1 MIKCKFLN
9 YREESNFQ
17 RDLNAGN
24 IPEGAIAFIH
34 NPREIWARG
43 MYYPCG
49 SLSDAEIADI
59 ENRIS
64 QSIEDDINTLVENL
78 TRSINEALARKADK
92 SEIPT
97 VPENVGAFTNDVGY
111 LTRHQDISGKVDR
124 SELNPAAFDGNVQ
137 WDDIQGKPD
146 NIGGTEQVQVNW
158 EELNQTSKSY
168 IQNKPTLAAVA
179 TTGSYDDLSNKP
191 TIPMSTNELT
201 NNSGFITSGQLKKIN
216 NESLIG
222 TGNIDISSG
231 VTSYN
236 DLSDTPTFKTIN
248 NESIVGVGNIEISS
262 GQSITLDTNLDE
274 NSTNAVQNKT
284 IYYAIKGIKDNLKW
298 TDIQGRPTINGQ
310 IITADADISI
320 PDPQMQSDW
329 TEEDNTSPVY
339 IKNKPAI
346 PSVDNAF
353 NAQSSNALANSTI
366 TEYKIGTDQAIGTIN
381 ETIDALKPVATTGKY
396 SDLTGT
402 PDIPEGLGDLDIS
415 FLKTLNENSFN
426 GGATQ
431 LTQLS
436 DTDISDPQAGQAL
449 VYITQNGEGKW
460 INGTPTDP
468 FFIKLAL
475 VAGGAQPGSWNGIEV
490 NNNFFDLNGD
500 ETVDTNDLTVASDL
514 RNYALGFVA
523 DYAKNFY
530 GKKFAT
536 EDYVDGKIIS
546 APESMEA
553 KLFNLYNLIADNFVL
568 KSDVPYESSSEAPVY
583 NPLEEVEI
591 DPEAFVSYT
600 YIRPIHITDYENL
613 QDKKNNV
620 CYLVY
625 DE

>member
-9 YREESNFQ
+9 YREETNFR

-43 MYYPCG
+43 IYYPCG
-49 SLSDAEIADI
+49 SLSDTEIANI
-59 ENRIS
+59 ESRIL
-64 QSIEDDINTLVENL
+64 QSIDGDITTALNSL
-78 TRSINEALARKADK
+78 TSSINQALAKKADK

-97 VPENVGAFTNDVGY
+97 IPENVGDFTNDVGY
-111 LTRHQDISGKVDR
+111 LTEHQDISGKVDR
-124 SELNPAAFDGNVQ
+124 SELNNAAFDGKVWWN
-137 WDDIQGKPD
+137 DIQGKPD
-146 NIGGTEQVQVNW
+146 NIEGAEQVQANW
-158 EELNQTSKSY
+158 EEQDPTSKSY

-179 TTGSYDDLSNKP
+179 TTGSYNDLSNKP
-191 TIPMSTNELT
+191 TIPTSTNQLT
-201 NNSGFITSGQLKKIN
+201 NDSGFITSEQLKKIN

-222 TGNIDISSG
+222 TGNINISPG

-236 DLSDTPTFKTIN
+236 QLDDKPTFKTIN
-248 NESIVGVGNIEISS
+248 NNSIVGVGNIEISG
-262 GQSITLDTNLDE
+262 GQSITLDTNLSE
-274 NSTNAVQNKT
+274 TSENAVQNKT
-284 IYYAIKGIKDNLKW
+284 IYHAIKGIKDNLKW

-310 IITADADISI
+310 AITADADISI

-329 TEEDNTSPVY
+329 TEEDDTSPAY
-339 IKNKPAI
+339 INHKPEI
-346 PSVDNAF
+346 PSVDNEL
-353 NAQSSNALANSTI
+353 NAQSSNALANSVI
-366 TEYKIGTDQAIGTIN
+366 TNAINNIN
-381 ETIDALKPVATTGKY
+381 TTLDG
-396 SDLTGT
+396 L
-402 PDIPEGLGDLDIS
+402 PNIPEGLGDLDIN

-436 DTDISDPQAGQAL
+436 DTNISSPQAGQAL

-500 ETVDTNDLTVASDL
+500 GTVNTDDLTVASDL

-530 GKKFAT
+530 GKQFAT
-536 EDYVDGKIIS
+536 EGYVDSKIIS
-546 APESMEA
+546 APDSMEA

>member
-43 MYYPCG
+43 IYYPCG
-49 SLSDAEIADI
+49 SLSDTEIANI

-64 QSIEDDINTLVENL
+64 QSLGDDINTLVENL
-78 TRSINEALARKADK
+78 TRSINEALARKADT

-97 VPENVGAFTNDVGY
+97 IPTNVSAFNNDAQYV
-111 LTRHQDISGKVDR
+111 TISQ
-124 SELNPAAFDGNVQ
+124 LNNAAFDGKVQ

-146 NIGGTEQVQVNW
+146 NIGGTEQVQANW
-158 EELNQTSKSY
+158 AELNPTSKSY

-179 TTGSYDDLSNKP
+179 TTGSYNDLSNKP
-191 TIPMSTNELT
+191 TIPTSTLGLT
-201 NNSGFITSGQLKKIN
+201 NDAGFITSEQLKKIN

-222 TGNIDISSG
+222 TGNINISSG

-236 DLSDTPTFKTIN
+236 DLENKPIIDTSL
-248 NESIVGVGNIEISS
+248 NES
-262 GQSITLDTNLDE
+262 
-274 NSTNAVQNKT
+274 STNAVQNKVIT
-284 IYYAIKGIKDNLKW
+284 AAINELDGRLDNLKSVAR
-298 TDIQGRPTINGQ
+298 TGDYNDLSNRP
-310 IITADADISI
+310 AI
-320 PDPQMQSDW
+320 PEAQVQSDW
-329 TEEDNTSPVY
+329 NQTNLNAKDY
-339 IKNKPAI
+339 IQNKPTKISAFINDVGYIIAGEGGVGDVQADWNQTNETDPSYINNKPTI
-346 PSVDNAF
+346 PSVDNEL
-353 NAQSSNALANSTI
+353 NAQSPNALANSVI
-366 TEYKIGTDQAIGTIN
+366 TNAINSIN
-381 ETIDALKPVATTGKY
+381 TKFDNLHTVATTGKY
-396 SDLTGT
+396 SDLTGK
-402 PDIPEGLGDLDIS
+402 PEIPSNIAELTNIDV
-415 FLKTLNENSFN
+415 LKTITLESL

-431 LTQLS
+431 LTQLG
-436 DTDISDPQAGQAL
+436 DTDISSPQAGQAL

-500 ETVDTNDLTVASDL
+500 ETVNTDDLTVASDL

-536 EDYVDGKIIS
+536 EGYVDGKIIS